1 MQIKTRMR
9 YHFTPIR
16 MAIIKKTTN
25 IKYWRGCREK
35 GTYCTVGGNINWYGC
50 YGEQYGDSLAN

>member
-1 MQIKTRMR
+1 MR

-25 IKYWRGCREK
+25 IKYWRGCGEK

-50 YGEQYGDSLAN
+50 YGEQYGDSLTN